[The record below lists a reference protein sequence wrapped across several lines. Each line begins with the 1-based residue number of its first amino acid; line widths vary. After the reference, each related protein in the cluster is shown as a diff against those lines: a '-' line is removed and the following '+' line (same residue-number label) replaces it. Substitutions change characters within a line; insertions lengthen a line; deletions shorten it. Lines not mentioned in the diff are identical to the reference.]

1 MVRLFK
7 RENLKAAVGS
17 ELDRCSRR
25 QVAQKS
31 LLGKANLN
39 CLPLGFGHPIV
50 GQDATIVVDRAP
62 ERPGADRRGIGAS
75 SSALQIFGTEKVRK
89 ASDVFQRAREVKTI
103 EVSITWLDAFFPGT
117 LALPS

>member
-62 ERPGADRRGIGAS
+62 STTDQKLFGASRPGLGMPSIYVADRLKYEA
-75 SSALQIFGTEKVRK
+75 
-89 ASDVFQRAREVKTI
+89 
-103 EVSITWLDAFFPGT
+103 
-117 LALPS
+117 